1 MKVEITRSGDNLKL
15 VVTPENETED
25 CLLHSFHLLN
35 ELQTNAYE
43 NVAICD
49 LES

>member
-1 MKVEITRSGDNLKL
+1 MKAEITRVEDGLKL

-35 ELQTNAYE
+35 ETNSFTYE
-43 NVAICD
+43 NIIICD
-49 LES
+49 LED